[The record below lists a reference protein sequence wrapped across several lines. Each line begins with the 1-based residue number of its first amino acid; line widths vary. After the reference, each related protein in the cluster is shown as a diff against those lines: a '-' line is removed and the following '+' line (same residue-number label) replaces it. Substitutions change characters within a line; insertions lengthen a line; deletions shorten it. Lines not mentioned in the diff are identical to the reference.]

1 MSGIITD
8 LFKGILPS
16 TVRPTLSDNNIVI
29 KITEEEFKE
38 MALRGVDER
47 FKANL
52 SIKLKEGYIEI
63 TVRLM

>member
-1 MSGIITD
+1 MSGIVSD

-16 TVRPTLSDNNIVI
+16 TVRPILSDNNIVI

-38 MALRGVDER
+38 MALRGIDER
-47 FKANL
+47 FKANM

-63 TVRLM
+63 TIKLV

>member
-1 MSGIITD
+1 MAGIISD
-8 LFKGILPS
+8 MFKGILPS
-16 TVRPTLSDNNIVI
+16 TVRPILLDNNIVI

>member
-1 MSGIITD
+1 M
-8 LFKGILPS
+8 FKGILPS
-16 TVRPTLSDNNIVI
+16 TVKPAFLDNNIVI
-29 KITEEEFKE
+29 KITEEEFRE

>member
-16 TVRPTLSDNNIVI
+16 TVRPILTDNNIVI

-63 TVRLM
+63 TVKLI

>member
-1 MSGIITD
+1 MSGIVSD

-16 TVRPTLSDNNIVI
+16 TVRPILSDNNIVI

-38 MALRGVDER
+38 MALRGIDEK
-47 FKANL
+47 FKANM

-63 TVRLM
+63 TVKLL

>member
-1 MSGIITD
+1 MSGIVSD

-16 TVRPTLSDNNIVI
+16 TVRPILSDNNIVI

-38 MALRGVDER
+38 MALRGIDER
-47 FKANL
+47 FKANM

-63 TVRLM
+63 TVKLL

>member
-1 MSGIITD
+1 VSGLISD
-8 LFKGILPS
+8 MFKGILPS
-16 TVRPTLSDNNIVI
+16 TVRPILTGNDIVI